1 MLSFH
6 ATLVTLTV
14 LAQPAASDTVTP
26 AQARKVVER
35 SLPFVREEGIQWIHR
50 RQCHSCHHVGF
61 MVWTLNEASQHGYTI
76 DRQELKHWAN
86 WAVDY
91 ASYKG
96 TIYQM
101 KDPTFAA
108 LAKAGFPDDKLAKL
122 KDIKQAFITT
132 DAMRDELKI
141 ALPEE
146 LLNKHQDLI
155 VKTATKNGVGGQ
167 GEDNV
172 PTNGPGTV
180 ASELLFAGAPSLTAG
195 PAEAT
200 KALVERLVKTQKK
213 DGSWKH
219 GGQFDAFKRS
229 AKESTDAVTAW
240 NALALIAYD
249 APTDAAAVKTRDQAL
264 AYLKDVKPGESTDSH
279 VVQLLLAH
287 ALKNSER
294 TNALLKELREQQLSD
309 GSWAWLKGN
318 KNGDA
323 WATGE
328 ALYALG
334 VVGTSHTDPSV
345 QRAWSFLKKTQRE
358 DGDWLVST
366 ANIRKAGAK
375 KTTDPIFSYWGT
387 AWAAIGIMK
396 TLPKEVAK

>member
-1 MLSFH
+1 MLSLTTTLISL
-6 ATLVTLTV
+6 AT
-14 LAQPAASDTVTP
+14 LAQPAATDTVTP

-50 RQCHSCHHVGF
+50 RACHSCHHVGF
-61 MVWTLNEASQHGYTI
+61 MVWTLNEASHQGYTV
-76 DRQELKHWAN
+76 DREELKRWTK

-96 TIYQM
+96 TIYQI
-101 KDPTFAA
+101 KEPTLAA
-108 LAKAGFPDDKLAKL
+108 LAKAGFPDEQLAKL
-122 KDIKQAFITT
+122 KDIKLPYITT
-132 DAMRDELKI
+132 DALRDELKI
-141 ALPEE
+141 AFSEE
-146 LLNKHQDLI
+146 VLNKHQDLI
-155 VKTATKNGVGGQ
+155 VKTATKTGVGGQ
-167 GEDNV
+167 GEDNG

-180 ASELLFAGAPSLTAG
+180 ASELLLAGAPTLTSG
-195 PAEAT
+195 PTEAT
-200 KALVERLVKTQKK
+200 KALVERLVKTQRK

-219 GGQFDAFKRS
+219 GGQYDAFKRS

-264 AYLKDVKPGESTDSH
+264 AYLKDVKPGESTDSL
-279 VVQLLLAH
+279 VVLTLLAH
-287 ALKNSER
+287 ALRNSER
-294 TNALLKELREQQLSD
+294 TNTLLKELRAQQLPD

-318 KNGDA
+318 KIGDA

-334 VVGTSHTDPSV
+334 VTGASHTDPTV

-396 TLPKEVAK
+396 TMPK